1 MDNFVIKISV
11 ENLLPKAREYMSKM
25 CGFNRANDRAKKA
38 LERANKIQEEFFGD
52 ASVSVL
58 MSEMSGN
65 AIEENSIKIGN
76 KALKCSVLDR
86 LKGSKIEKIRIFM
99 LRSPM
104 PDLSKLPISQMYLA
118 DTWQTAFVDSARDY
132 LRENFQKESEN
143 LFVTDAIGPGL
154 YGMDAYSLSSFFE
167 VLDGEKVGIKLESY
181 GMMHPVKSI
190 AGFFLFVDN
199 EVALPPL
206 NCRECIGNKSG
217 CIHCK
222 NYRISQ

>member
-1 MDNFVIKISV
+1 MDNYIVEISV
-11 ENLLPKAREYMSKM
+11 NDLLPKAQEYMSKM

-38 LERANKIQEEFFGD
+38 LERANKIQEEFFNE
-52 ASVSVL
+52 ACVPVL
-58 MSEMSGN
+58 MAEADGDI
-65 AIEENSIKIGN
+65 IEENNIKIG
-76 KALKCSVLDR
+76 KKPIKCNVLDR
-86 LKGSKIEKIRIFM
+86 LKGSNIEKIKMFM

-154 YGMDAYSLSSFFE
+154 YGMDAYSLSNFFE
-167 VLDGEKVGIKLESY
+167 VMDGEKVGIKLESY

-190 AGFFLFVDN
+190 AGLFLFVDKK
-199 EVALPPL
+199 VALPPL
-206 NCRECIGNKSG
+206 NCRDCIGNKSG
-217 CIHCK
+217 CVHCK
-222 NYRISQ
+222 NYAMKQ